1 MAGPEIVR
9 RNFRQYDKDD
19 GQAGIIAPTQNGNE
33 TLNLTMV
40 ASTAWFSR
48 FTVSRPMT
56 ITLISFGVSTAAGSD
71 DACDVGIYTPSGA
84 DLTRVVSAGATIGK
98 LNATGIKTVTIA
110 ATTLLPGQVY
120 YAGFSCGT
128 ITTTAAVLGG
138 ATFGASNYNAMFGT
152 SVPQLIFAT
161 KATSHPLPASVT
173 APTTVATSMR
183 LGIRES

>member
-1 MAGPEIVR
+1 MPGPEVIR

-19 GQAGIIAPTQNGNE
+19 GQAGVVAPTQNGNE

-56 ITLISFGVSTAAGSD
+56 ITLISFGVSTAAGAD

-84 DLTRVVSAGATIGK
+84 DLTRVVSAGATTGK
-98 LNATGIKTVTIA
+98 LNATGIKTVAIT
-110 ATTLLPGQVY
+110 ATTLVPRQVY
-120 YAGFSCGT
+120 YAGFSCGALGG
-128 ITTTAAVLGG
+128 TAAIIGG
-138 ATFGASNYNAMFGT
+138 ATFGASNYNGLFGL

-161 KATSHPLPASVT
+161 AAASHPLPASVT
-173 APTTVATSMR
+173 APATVSTSAR